1 MNTAAR
7 IARAAPEQRILR
19 MQDPGAHSATAPGP
33 SAVAGAAV
41 HGAQAKPAHA
51 GAGA

>member
-7 IARAAPEQRILR
+7 RAREQRILR
-19 MQDPGAHSATAPGP
+19 MQDPGAHGATAPRP
-33 SAVAGAAV
+33 SAAAGASV
-41 HGAQAKPAHA
+41 HGAKAKPAHA